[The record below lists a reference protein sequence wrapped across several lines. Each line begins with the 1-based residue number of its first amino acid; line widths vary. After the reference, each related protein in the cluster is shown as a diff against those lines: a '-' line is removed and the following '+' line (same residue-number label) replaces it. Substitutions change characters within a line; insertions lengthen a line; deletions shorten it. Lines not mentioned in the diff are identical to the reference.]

1 MTQLCKQK
9 VHGSWVDSGTERHHT
24 GIPVH
29 SPWAPKRR
37 ARFFMFTG
45 ELALR
50 VLLACFVLF
59 FPYVISSAP
68 SKTPKASSQC
78 WAYMSSLAGAT
89 LRARA
94 RLKKEKSSSLYAH
107 SPLSLWSC
115 AAATAATAMGS
126 PSVSVSH
133 SGTNLIPR
141 SASPPPPMCRHPPP
155 IRNSVRKARLSSWR
169 AAPSRPGACSS

>member
-1 MTQLCKQK
+1 MAHGWTVAQNATTQGFQYTAPGHRNGQAGSLFH
-9 VHGSWVDSGTERHHT
+9 VHRG
-24 GIPVH
+24 
-29 SPWAPKRR
+29 
-37 ARFFMFTG
+37 ARFTRFAGLFR
-45 ELALR
+45 LVFSLR
-50 VLLACFVLF
+50 D
-59 FPYVISSAP
+59 IIAP

-133 SGTNLIPR
+133 FTLVLRLVCEHTPDTARRLPAHCKTMYMGVRSGVCVN
-141 SASPPPPMCRHPPP
+141 
-155 IRNSVRKARLSSWR
+155 V
-169 AAPSRPGACSS
+169 